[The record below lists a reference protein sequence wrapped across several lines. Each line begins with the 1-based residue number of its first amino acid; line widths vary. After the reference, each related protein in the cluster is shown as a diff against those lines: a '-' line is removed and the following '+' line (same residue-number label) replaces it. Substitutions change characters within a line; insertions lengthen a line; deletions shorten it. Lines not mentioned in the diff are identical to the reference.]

1 MKNPNNISLADAGT
15 YLNLSKSSM
24 YKISMKN
31 LIPKTRI
38 NNGKVMFK
46 IEFLDSFLNQFYIK
60 STDEIQQE
68 AQNYLSRE
76 VKNAK

>member
-1 MKNPNNISLADAGT
+1 MKNPNYLSLADAAI

-31 LIPKTRI
+31 LIPKVRI

-46 IEFLDSFLNQFYIK
+46 IESLDSYLNQFYIK
-60 STDEIQQE
+60 SAEENQQI
-68 AQNYLSRE
+68 AQNYLSME
-76 VKNAK
+76 V